1 MSYSHLSI
9 IERSKLETLLR
20 LGWSTREIGRELGRH
35 HSTIAREIER
45 GRSGQTYEAQSAQQ
59 VYRGRRASSAPVGKF
74 TPELVNELT
83 EKLIQTW
90 SPEQI
95 AEKRRFESKTFVCFK
110 TIYRWKYDGRLAAGD
125 VQVLRHTGKRKK
137 PVETR
142 GRFMV
147 GTPISKRPKEVR
159 KRETFDH
166 WNWIPLF
173 LAVAKA
179 KLV

>member
-1 MSYSHLSI
+1 MHL
-9 IERSKLETLLR
+9 LANLR
-20 LGWSTREIGRELGRH
+20 LEL
-35 HSTIAREIER
+35 A
-45 GRSGQTYEAQSAQQ
+45 
-59 VYRGRRASSAPVGKF
+59 
-74 TPELVNELT
+74 NELT

-110 TIYRWKYDGRLAAGD
+110 TIYRWIYDGRLATGD
-125 VQVLRHTGKRKK
+125 VQVLRHKGKRQKL
-137 PVETR
+137 VETR

-159 KRETFDH
+159 KRETSAIG
-166 WNWIPLF
+166 NWIPLF